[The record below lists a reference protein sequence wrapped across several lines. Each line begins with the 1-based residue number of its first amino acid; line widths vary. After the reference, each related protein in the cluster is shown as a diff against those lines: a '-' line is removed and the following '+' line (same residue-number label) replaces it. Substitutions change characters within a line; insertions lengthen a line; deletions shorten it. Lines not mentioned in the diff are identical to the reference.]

1 MLFYQNLPKINQPAS
16 QARRRKDHQST
27 IIKELSNNQDRG
39 STPNESRTVHPDF
52 VRQLQRLQ
60 WLLVSAQLL
69 SQLTC
74 EIKQQVQL
82 SKNIL

>member
-16 QARRRKDHQST
+16 QARRRKDQST